1 MDRVIEFT
9 FNHPLLIAALVV
21 VLAALVA
28 NEIMNFRRSRHA
40 VDVSDATRMYN
51 RDEAVFVDIR
61 NENAYQTSHLPGAVN
76 IPMEYLD
83 KRQDRLKR
91 FRDRSIVVYCDSG
104 QRTLKAVQAL
114 QALGWSEVHQLR
126 GGLNAWREA
135 SMPTEGRG

>member
-1 MDRVIEFT
+1 MDRVIEFSV
-9 FNHPLLIAALVV
+9 NHPLLIAALVV

-28 NEIMNFRRSRHA
+28 NEIMNFRRSRNA
-40 VDVSDATRMYN
+40 LDVVEATRLYN

-83 KRQDRLKR
+83 QRQDRLKR
-91 FRDRSIVVYCDSG
+91 FKDRSIVVYCDNG
-104 QRTLKAVQAL
+104 QRTLKAVNAL
-114 QALGWSEVHQLR
+114 KALGWPEVHQLR

-135 SMPTEGRG
+135 SMPTQGRS

>member
-1 MDRVIEFT
+1 MDRVIEFSV
-9 FNHPLLIAALVV
+9 NHPLLIAALVV

-28 NEIMNFRRSRHA
+28 NEIMNFRRSRNA
-40 VDVSDATRMYN
+40 LDVVEATRLYN

-83 KRQDRLKR
+83 QRQDRLKR
-91 FRDRSIVVYCDSG
+91 LKDRSIVVYCDSG
-104 QRTLKAVQAL
+104 QRTLKAVNAL
-114 QALGWSEVHQLR
+114 KALGWAEVHQLR

-135 SMPTEGRG
+135 SMPTQGRS